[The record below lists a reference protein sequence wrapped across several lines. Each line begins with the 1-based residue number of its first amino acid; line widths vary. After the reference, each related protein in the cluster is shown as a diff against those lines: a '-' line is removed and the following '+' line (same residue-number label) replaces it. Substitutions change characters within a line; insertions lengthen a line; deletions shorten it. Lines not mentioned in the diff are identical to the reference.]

1 MQLLFQAEFTAGIV
15 TVAEEIEYTQKEFS
29 YAY

>member
-15 TVAEEIEYTQKEFS
+15 TVAEEFEYMQKGV
-29 YAY
+29 